1 VDKVLPAFMAA
12 IFAQL
17 DADPEQIVGNQQKI
31 DQNCREIRDE
41 WQKFNRELDKAIAD
55 LGNIR
60 FWSLGV
66 QEEVQSLNELL
77 GTKA

>member
-1 VDKVLPAFMAA
+1 
-12 IFAQL
+12 L
-17 DADPEQIVGNQQKI
+17 DADPDQIVGNQRKI

-41 WQKFNRELDKAIAD
+41 WQKFNRELDSWPAVIAQLDKAIAD

-60 FWSLGV
+60 SWSLGI
-66 QEEVQSLNELL
+66 QGEVQSLIELL